1 MLDVSTLSVCL
12 RQIDLPI
19 RSFNASWWADKSRLQ
34 RNSCSTSRWCT
45 GPDFRMVTAAEITV
59 LLCPSQ
65 LWRYTSIARLKQ
77 GKLKLVNAYSW
88 QDCRWYSMC
97 AGINGAATT
106 SSVLTRESVQIGDF
120 VIYYIYSYSIC
131 SVIFIML
138 YCILWGQS
146 YKRYANF

>member
-1 MLDVSTLSVCL
+1 
-12 RQIDLPI
+12 
-19 RSFNASWWADKSRLQ
+19 
-34 RNSCSTSRWCT
+34 
-45 GPDFRMVTAAEITV
+45 
-59 LLCPSQ
+59 
-65 LWRYTSIARLKQ
+65 
-77 GKLKLVNAYSW
+77 
-88 QDCRWYSMC
+88 MC